1 MMRTSSAA
9 RATAAY
15 LTIFLTFDSFILSI
29 IVLPLISVLS
39 ILGKLNRILH
49 HFPVGGRKA
58 GSAGCGSRLS
68 PACNESLSIVST
80 PIAPGV
86 IRPHAHDRASIGAM
100 ARFCVFMRAPGSQH
114 HVSQT
119 RMDDKSALLNQLRI
133 DRGSASVPSGRGR
146 IWLGVAA
153 AIVAIA
159 AVAAWWWTRPGAVP
173 VHIAAAQAIA
183 GDGAAA
189 AGSILDA
196 SGYVVARRQATVA
209 SKITAKMVELDIEEG
224 DHVNAGQIIAQRD
237 YDRQKSLLQGHFVS
251 QSAVDNAQTTVDAL
265 RAQLATQRSNVDVVA
280 RALGVAQ
287 RNLDDT
293 IVRAPFSGIVT
304 VKAAQ
309 PGEMVSPISA
319 GGGFTRTGIGTIVDM
334 DSLEIQVDV
343 NENFINR
350 VRPAQQVSAKLNA
363 YPDWQIPA
371 HVVAVI
377 PTADRSKGTVTV
389 RIALDQKD
397 ARILPEMGVRVSFL
411 ADPSLEPGGKPAGGV
426 NLPSN
431 AVQGSGATGTVFVVH
446 GDTVERRAVR
456 LGSSSGDS
464 TTIRSGLA
472 AGERVA
478 VADFAQLKDG
488 AKIRV
493 EQ

>member
-1 MMRTSSAA
+1 MFSC
-9 RATAAY
+9 
-15 LTIFLTFDSFILSI
+15 
-29 IVLPLISVLS
+29 VPPQ
-39 ILGKLNRILH
+39 LH
-49 HFPVGGRKA
+49 HDPR
-58 GSAGCGSRLS
+58 S
-68 PACNESLSIVST
+68 
-80 PIAPGV
+80 
-86 IRPHAHDRASIGAM
+86 
-100 ARFCVFMRAPGSQH
+100 
-114 HVSQT
+114 
-119 RMDDKSALLNQLRI
+119 RMDDKSALLNQLHI
-133 DRGSASVPSGRGR
+133 DRAEPIAGGNRA
-146 IWLGVAA
+146 IWLGTAA
-153 AIVAIA
+153 AIVAGAVIA
-159 AVAAWWWTRPGAVP
+159 IWWWTRPGAVP
-173 VHIAAAQAIA
+173 VRVVAAQAIA

-189 AGSILDA
+189 AGSMLDA

-224 DHVNAGQIIAQRD
+224 DHVKAGQVIARLDDTNIRAALNQAGAQLEFAKASLTETQVNLANAQRD
-237 YDRQKSLLQGHFVS
+237 YDRQKSLMQGHFVS
-251 QSAVDNAQTTVDAL
+251 QAVVDNAQTTVDAL

-280 RALGVAQ
+280 RAMSVAE

-293 IVRAPFSGIVT
+293 IVRAPFSGVVT

-309 PGEMVSPISA
+309 PGEMVSPVSA

-350 VRPAQQVSAKLNA
+350 VRPLQQVTAKLNA
-363 YPDWQIPA
+363 YQDWQIPA
-371 HVVAVI
+371 HVIAVI

-411 ADPSLEPGGKPAGGV
+411 AEASREPGTKPAVGV

-431 AVQGSGATGTVFVVH
+431 AVQGGGAAGSGATGTVFVVH
-446 GDTVERRAVR
+446 GDVVERRAVR
-456 LGSSSGDS
+456 LGAGSSDS
-464 TTIRSGLA
+464 VTILSGLA

-478 VADFAQLKDG
+478 VGDFSQLGDG
-488 AKIRV
+488 AKIRA

>member
-1 MMRTSSAA
+1 MAA
-9 RATAAY
+9 AV
-15 LTIFLTFDSFILSI
+15 TFVVSCMAQGYGET
-29 IVLPLISVLS
+29 PLN
-39 ILGKLNRILH
+39 K
-49 HFPVGGRKA
+49 
-58 GSAGCGSRLS
+58 
-68 PACNESLSIVST
+68 
-80 PIAPGV
+80 
-86 IRPHAHDRASIGAM
+86 
-100 ARFCVFMRAPGSQH
+100 
-114 HVSQT
+114 
-119 RMDDKSALLNQLRI
+119 RMDDQSALLNQLRI
-133 DRGSASVPSGRGR
+133 DRGSATAPSRGRR
-146 IWLGVAA
+146 IWLIAAALVVVAA
-153 AIVAIA
+153 AL
-159 AVAAWWWTRPGAVP
+159 AAWWWSRPGAVP
-173 VHIAAAQAIA
+173 VHVVVARAIA
-183 GDGAAA
+183 GGGPAA

-224 DHVNAGQIIAQRD
+224 DHVKAGQIIAKLDDTNVRAALNQAAAQLDYAKASLAETQVNLTNAQRD
-237 YDRQKSLLQGHFVS
+237 YERQKSLLQGHFVS
-251 QSAVDNAQTTVDAL
+251 QAAVDNSQTTLDAL

-280 RALGVAQ
+280 RGLNIAE
-287 RNLDDT
+287 RSMDDT
-293 IVRAPFSGIVT
+293 TVRAPFSGVVT

-371 HVVAVI
+371 HVIAVI

-411 ADPSLEPGGKPAGGV
+411 TEPSQDSGGKPAVGV
-426 NLPSN
+426 TLPGN
-431 AVQGSGATGTVFVVH
+431 AVQGTGATGTVFVVH
-446 GDTVERRAVR
+446 DDTLERRAVR
-456 LGSSSGDS
+456 LGAAGSDGI
-464 TTIRSGLA
+464 TILSGLT

-478 VADFAQLKDG
+478 VGDFNQLKDG

-493 EQ
+493 EP

>member
-1 MMRTSSAA
+1 
-9 RATAAY
+9 
-15 LTIFLTFDSFILSI
+15 
-29 IVLPLISVLS
+29 
-39 ILGKLNRILH
+39 
-49 HFPVGGRKA
+49 
-58 GSAGCGSRLS
+58 
-68 PACNESLSIVST
+68 
-80 PIAPGV
+80 
-86 IRPHAHDRASIGAM
+86 
-100 ARFCVFMRAPGSQH
+100 
-114 HVSQT
+114 
-119 RMDDKSALLNQLRI
+119 MDDKSALLNQLRI
-133 DRGSASVPSGRGR
+133 DRGDESAPSRGGR
-146 IWLGVAA
+146 IWLVAA
-153 AIVAIA
+153 AVILAAA
-159 AVAAWWWTRPGAVP
+159 AVAFWWWTRPGAVP
-173 VHIAAAQAIA
+173 VHVVAAQAIA

-224 DHVNAGQIIAQRD
+224 DHVKAGQIIAKLDDTNIRAALNQASAQLDYAKASLTETQVNLANAQRD
-237 YDRQKSLLQGHFVS
+237 YERQKSLLQGHFVS
-251 QSAVDNAQTTVDAL
+251 QAAVDNAQTTMDAL

-280 RALGVAQ
+280 RAMSVAQ

-350 VRPAQQVSAKLNA
+350 VQPAQQASAKLNA

-371 HVVAVI
+371 HVIAVI
-377 PTADRSKGTVTV
+377 PTAERSKGTVTV
-389 RIALDQKD
+389 RIGLDQKD

-411 ADPSLEPGGKPAGGV
+411 ADASQDLSGKPAGGV
-426 NLPSN
+426 NLPSD
-431 AVQGSGATGTVFVVH
+431 AVQGSGAAGIVFVVH
-446 GDTVERRAVR
+446 GDTIERRAVR
-456 LGSSSGDS
+456 LGAGGSGS
-464 TTIRSGLA
+464 ITILSGLA

-478 VADFAQLKDG
+478 VGDFNQLKDG

>member
-1 MMRTSSAA
+1 
-9 RATAAY
+9 
-15 LTIFLTFDSFILSI
+15 
-29 IVLPLISVLS
+29 
-39 ILGKLNRILH
+39 
-49 HFPVGGRKA
+49 
-58 GSAGCGSRLS
+58 
-68 PACNESLSIVST
+68 
-80 PIAPGV
+80 
-86 IRPHAHDRASIGAM
+86 
-100 ARFCVFMRAPGSQH
+100 
-114 HVSQT
+114 
-119 RMDDKSALLNQLRI
+119 MDDKSTLLNQLRI
-133 DRGSASVPSGRGR
+133 DRGSELASSGKAK
-146 IWLGVAA
+146 IWLGAALAILA
-153 AIVAIA
+153 AI
-159 AVAAWWWTRPGAVP
+159 AVAAWWWTRPVALR
-173 VHIAAAQAIA
+173 VHIAEAQAIA
-183 GDGAAA
+183 GGGAAA

-224 DHVNAGQIIAQRD
+224 EHVKEGQVIAKLDDTNIRAALNQAGAQLEYAKAGLAETQVNLVNAERD

-251 QSAVDNAQTTVDAL
+251 QAAVDNSQTTVDAL

-280 RALGVAQ
+280 RGMNVAQ

-350 VRPAQQVSAKLNA
+350 VQPAQQVTAKLNA

-371 HVVAVI
+371 HVIAVI

-411 ADPSLEPGGKPAGGV
+411 AGPSQNPDGKPAAGV
-426 NLPSN
+426 SLPRN
-431 AVQGSGATGTVFVVH
+431 AVQESGTTGTVFVVH
-446 GDTVERRAVR
+446 DDLVERRAVR
-456 LGSSSGDS
+456 LGASSSDS
-464 TTIRSGLA
+464 ITVLSGLA

-478 VADFAQLKDG
+478 VGDATQLKDG
-488 AKIRV
+488 SKIRI

>member
-1 MMRTSSAA
+1 
-9 RATAAY
+9 
-15 LTIFLTFDSFILSI
+15 
-29 IVLPLISVLS
+29 
-39 ILGKLNRILH
+39 
-49 HFPVGGRKA
+49 
-58 GSAGCGSRLS
+58 
-68 PACNESLSIVST
+68 
-80 PIAPGV
+80 
-86 IRPHAHDRASIGAM
+86 
-100 ARFCVFMRAPGSQH
+100 
-114 HVSQT
+114 
-119 RMDDKSALLNQLRI
+119 MDDKSSLLNQLRI
-133 DRGSASVPSGRGR
+133 DRGAAPVSSGGGK
-146 IWLGVAA
+146 IWLGAGAAIAVAA
-153 AIVAIA
+153 AL
-159 AVAAWWWTRPGAVP
+159 AAWWWTKPGAVP
-173 VHIAAAQAIA
+173 IHVAAAAAIA

-224 DHVNAGQIIAQRD
+224 DRVKAGQIIAKLDDTNIRAALNQAGAQLEFAKAGLAETQVNLTNAGRD
-237 YDRQKSLLQGHFVS
+237 YERQKSLVQKHFVS
-251 QSAVDNAQTTVDAL
+251 QAAVDNAQTAVDAL

-280 RALGVAQ
+280 RALSVAE

-293 IVRAPFSGIVT
+293 IVRAPFAGIVT

-350 VRPAQQVSAKLNA
+350 VRSDQQATARLNA

-371 HVVAVI
+371 HVIAVI

-411 ADPSLEPGGKPAGGV
+411 ADAAQESGGKPAGGV
-426 NLPSN
+426 TLPSA
-431 AVQGSGATGTVFVVH
+431 AVQGSGTTGTVFIVR

-456 LGSSSGDS
+456 LGAGSSDS
-464 TTIRSGLA
+464 ITVLSGLNP
-472 AGERVA
+472 GERVA
-478 VADFAQLKDG
+478 IGDFAQLKDG
-488 AKIRV
+488 ARIRV

>member
-1 MMRTSSAA
+1 
-9 RATAAY
+9 
-15 LTIFLTFDSFILSI
+15 
-29 IVLPLISVLS
+29 
-39 ILGKLNRILH
+39 
-49 HFPVGGRKA
+49 
-58 GSAGCGSRLS
+58 
-68 PACNESLSIVST
+68 
-80 PIAPGV
+80 
-86 IRPHAHDRASIGAM
+86 
-100 ARFCVFMRAPGSQH
+100 
-114 HVSQT
+114 
-119 RMDDKSALLNQLRI
+119 MDDKSALLNQLRI
-133 DRGSASVPSGRGR
+133 DRSGAPESSGKGR
-146 IWLGVAA
+146 IWLGTAAVIFVVAA
-153 AIVAIA
+153 L
-159 AVAAWWWTRPGAVP
+159 AAWWWTRSGAVP
-173 VHIAAAQAIA
+173 VHVVAARAIF
-183 GDGAAA
+183 GEGAAA

-224 DHVNAGQIIAQRD
+224 DHVKAGQVIAKLDDTNIRAALNQAGAQLEFAKAGLAETQVNLTNAQRD
-237 YDRQKSLLQGHFVS
+237 YDRQKSLIQGHFVS
-251 QSAVDNAQTTVDAL
+251 QAAVDNAQTTVDAL

-280 RALGVAQ
+280 RGMSVAE

-309 PGEMVSPISA
+309 PGEMVSPVSA

-350 VRPAQQVSAKLNA
+350 VRPDQQATAKLNA

-371 HVVAVI
+371 HVIAVI

-411 ADPSLEPGGKPAGGV
+411 ADASQESGSKPAAGV
-426 NLPSN
+426 TLPGN
-431 AVQGSGATGTVFVVH
+431 AVQGSGTTGTVFVAH

-456 LGSSSGDS
+456 LGASSSDNI
-464 TTIRSGLA
+464 TILSGLT
-472 AGERVA
+472 AGELVA
-478 VADFAQLKDG
+478 VGDFTLLKDG
-488 AKIRV
+488 VKIRV

>member
-1 MMRTSSAA
+1 
-9 RATAAY
+9 
-15 LTIFLTFDSFILSI
+15 
-29 IVLPLISVLS
+29 
-39 ILGKLNRILH
+39 
-49 HFPVGGRKA
+49 
-58 GSAGCGSRLS
+58 
-68 PACNESLSIVST
+68 
-80 PIAPGV
+80 
-86 IRPHAHDRASIGAM
+86 
-100 ARFCVFMRAPGSQH
+100 
-114 HVSQT
+114 
-119 RMDDKSALLNQLRI
+119 MDDKSALLNQLRI
-133 DRGSASVPSGRGR
+133 DRGSSLGPSGKGW

-153 AIVAIA
+153 AFVAA
-159 AVAAWWWTRPGAVP
+159 GALAAWWWTRPGAVP
-173 VHIAAAQAIA
+173 VHIVAATAIA

-209 SKITAKMVELDIEEG
+209 SKITAKMVELDIDEG
-224 DHVNAGQIIAQRD
+224 DHVNAGQIIAKLDDTNIRAALNQASAQLEFAKASLTETQVNLTNAQRD
-237 YDRQKSLLQGHFVS
+237 YDRQKSLFQGHFVS
-251 QSAVDNAQTTVDAL
+251 QAAVDNAQTAVDAL
-265 RAQLATQRSNVDVVA
+265 RAQLATQRSNVEVVA
-280 RALGVAQ
+280 RAMSVAQ
-287 RNLDDT
+287 RNLEDT

-309 PGEMVSPISA
+309 PGEMVSPMSA

-350 VRPAQQVSAKLNA
+350 VRPAQQASAKLNA

-371 HVVAVI
+371 HVIAVI

-411 ADPSLEPGGKPAGGV
+411 ADPTQEPGSKPAGGV
-426 NLPSN
+426 TLPSN
-431 AVQGSGATGTVFVVH
+431 AVQGSGATGAVFVVH
-446 GDTVERRAVR
+446 DDTVERRAVR
-456 LGSSSGDS
+456 LGAGTSDRI
-464 TTIRSGLA
+464 TILSGLA

-478 VADFAQLKDG
+478 VGDFTQLKDG

>member
-1 MMRTSSAA
+1 
-9 RATAAY
+9 
-15 LTIFLTFDSFILSI
+15 
-29 IVLPLISVLS
+29 
-39 ILGKLNRILH
+39 
-49 HFPVGGRKA
+49 
-58 GSAGCGSRLS
+58 
-68 PACNESLSIVST
+68 
-80 PIAPGV
+80 
-86 IRPHAHDRASIGAM
+86 
-100 ARFCVFMRAPGSQH
+100 
-114 HVSQT
+114 
-119 RMDDKSALLNQLRI
+119 MDDKTALLNQLRI
-133 DRGSASVPSGRGR
+133 DRGSAPAPSGKSA

-153 AIVAIA
+153 AIVVA
-159 AVAAWWWTRPGAVP
+159 AALVAAWWWTRPRAVP
-173 VHIAAAQAIA
+173 VQIVSATAIA

-209 SKITAKMVELDIEEG
+209 SKITAKMVELNIDEG
-224 DHVNAGQIIAQRD
+224 DHVKAGQIIAKLDDTNVRAALNQASAQLEFAKASLTETQVNLTNAQRD

-251 QSAVDNAQTTVDAL
+251 QAAVDNAQTSVDAL

-280 RALGVAQ
+280 RAMSIAQ

-309 PGEMVSPISA
+309 PGEMVSPVSA

-350 VRPAQQVSAKLNA
+350 VRPAQQARAKLNA

-371 HVVAVI
+371 HVTAVI

-389 RIALDQKD
+389 RIALDQRD

-411 ADPSLEPGGKPAGGV
+411 ADPTQEPGSKPAGGV
-426 NLPSN
+426 TLPSS
-431 AVQGSGATGTVFVVH
+431 AVQGSGATGAVFVVH
-446 GDTVERRAVR
+446 DDTVERRAVR
-456 LGSSSGDS
+456 LGAGTGDS
-464 TTIRSGLA
+464 VTILSGLA

-478 VADFAQLKDG
+478 VGDFTQLKDG